1 MRNYLKNKM
10 KDRLAYCMEWKN
22 SVDIYLANKEITK
35 KTDIEYYRSRP
46 ILKLILD
53 IYFIP
58 TNFIRLLK
66 FLRMLHE
73 YKKNQ
78 IEINKNRFEQE
89 LIFYLEKLDITEEFV
104 RLESHCI
111 FFQDTLKESNPNG
124 KKLGFILQEMGREI
138 NTIGSKANYSKI
150 QKLVVEMKDELEK
163 IKEQILNVL

>member
-35 KTDIEYYRSRP
+35 KADIEYYRSRP

-78 IEINKNRFEQE
+78 IEIKVLTYELFNKENRRLKW
-89 LIFYLEKLDITEEFV
+89 LIYLVL
-104 RLESHCI
+104 H
-111 FFQDTLKESNPNG
+111 FF
-124 KKLGFILQEMGREI
+124 
-138 NTIGSKANYSKI
+138 
-150 QKLVVEMKDELEK
+150 
-163 IKEQILNVL
+163 

>member
-1 MRNYLKNKM
+1 MRNYLKNNM

-35 KTDIEYYRSRP
+35 KADIEYYRSRP

-78 IEINKNRFEQE
+78 IEIQVLTYELFHKENRVSKW
-89 LIFYLEKLDITEEFV
+89 LNI
-104 RLESHCI
+104 
-111 FFQDTLKESNPNG
+111 LKW
-124 KKLGFILQEMGREI
+124 
-138 NTIGSKANYSKI
+138 Y
-150 QKLVVEMKDELEK
+150 
-163 IKEQILNVL
+163 

>member
-22 SVDIYLANKEITK
+22 SVDVYLANKEITK
-35 KTDIEYYRSRP
+35 KADIEYYRSRP

-78 IEINKNRFEQE
+78 IVIKVLTYELFNKENRRLKW
-89 LIFYLEKLDITEEFV
+89 LIYLV
-104 RLESHCI
+104 
-111 FFQDTLKESNPNG
+111 
-124 KKLGFILQEMGREI
+124 
-138 NTIGSKANYSKI
+138 
-150 QKLVVEMKDELEK
+150 
-163 IKEQILNVL
+163 

>member
-58 TNFIRLLK
+58 TDFIRMLK

-78 IEINKNRFEQE
+78 IEIKVLTYELFNKENRRLKW
-89 LIFYLEKLDITEEFV
+89 LIYLV
-104 RLESHCI
+104 
-111 FFQDTLKESNPNG
+111 
-124 KKLGFILQEMGREI
+124 
-138 NTIGSKANYSKI
+138 
-150 QKLVVEMKDELEK
+150 
-163 IKEQILNVL
+163 

>member
-22 SVDIYLANKEITK
+22 SVDIYLANKQITK
-35 KTDIEYYRSRP
+35 KADVEYYRSRP

-78 IEINKNRFEQE
+78 IEIKVLTYELFNKENRRLKW
-89 LIFYLEKLDITEEFV
+89 LIYLV
-104 RLESHCI
+104 
-111 FFQDTLKESNPNG
+111 
-124 KKLGFILQEMGREI
+124 
-138 NTIGSKANYSKI
+138 
-150 QKLVVEMKDELEK
+150 
-163 IKEQILNVL
+163 